1 MVGVAMAGVLVLV
14 EVVVESVAVV
24 AATAAVVA
32 APTQSF
38 ISSLW
43 KEGSLSSSFLLC
55 RFPLVFYL
63 VFEV

>member
-1 MVGVAMAGVLVLV
+1 MAGVLVLV

-32 APTQSF
+32 VPTQSF

-43 KEGSLSSSFLLC
+43 EAGSLSSSFLLC